1 VADNVNAKPLKRKNF
16 EQVSES
22 ENSRERVGRRRINSG
37 ALGAKRLR
45 ASGDAD
51 WQASFVQ
58 HRRHRKVAGLLGKYC
73 RLKAEERARSGTLFN
88 LYRPFA
94 PG

>member
-1 VADNVNAKPLKRKNF
+1 
-16 EQVSES
+16 
-22 ENSRERVGRRRINSG
+22 
-37 ALGAKRLR
+37 LR